1 MRPRRNA
8 YQSEHRMSA
17 VLNKTAYKPKSIAAG
32 NNLLT
37 SIASALDLELHE
49 LAIKIDVP
57 YRALTRLQR
66 GKTGDT
72 DIDPFWR
79 QLAQYVDT
87 RIAQL
92 LAVREEMKGHMYK
105 DGQKRVLQ
113 RARIAR

>member
-1 MRPRRNA
+1 ML
-8 YQSEHRMSA
+8 E
-17 VLNKTAYKPKSIAAG
+17 KKAYKPKSIAAG

-37 SIASALDLELHE
+37 SVANALDLELHE
-49 LAIKIDVP
+49 FAVKLGVE
-57 YRALTRLQR
+57 YRALTRLKR

-79 QLAQYVDT
+79 QVAQYVDT

-105 DGQKRVLQ
+105 DGQKRVMQ
-113 RARIAR
+113 RARVTR